1 MVPAEIAGVAVVGR
15 LQPAADVVDVAAE
28 ERSRYC
34 WSVDQQRRRI
44 LPRAGAVAAA
54 VVGAADAAV
63 MQMMNRKA
71 VFPNC

>member
-1 MVPAEIAGVAVVGR
+1 MVPAEIAGVAVVER
-15 LQPAADVVDVAAE
+15 LQPVADVVDVAE
-28 ERSRYC
+28 EMSRYC

-44 LPRAGAVAAA
+44 LLKACAVAA

-63 MQMMNRKA
+63 MQTMNRKA

>member
-15 LQPAADVVDVAAE
+15 LQPAADVVDVAE
-28 ERSRYC
+28 ERNRYC

-44 LPRAGAVAAA
+44 LPKAGAVAA

>member
-1 MVPAEIAGVAVVGR
+1 MVPAEIAGVAVVER
-15 LQPAADVVDVAAE
+15 LQPAADVVDVAE
-28 ERSRYC
+28 EMSRYC

-63 MQMMNRKA
+63 MQTMNRKA